1 MKVKRY
7 FEEVFSLYKIVF
19 IVPSQEYAEL
29 IHMTFEEHEKN
40 ELEEGIGTGIKYSYE
55 VKCFERTVDI
65 LDTNFKADVLVAR
78 SLGAQELKKSGV
90 DIPVIEIPITGNDI
104 LKALGKIGGIYR
116 GKTVAAIGTKIML
129 NDVSIIGEII
139 GLKVKPYYISS
150 HNKLEFHR
158 LVEQA
163 YEEGCKAIIGGYTS
177 YKYGC
182 SKGINA
188 IMIETGRE
196 AIWQAINEAKRAIN
210 IMITEQEKILRM
222 KAILDYSYE
231 GIITTDYNNN
241 ITVINNKAEQILG
254 VKSCEVIGKSI
265 DITIDKSSFSNAAT
279 GNKMYINELFKYKNI
294 QLSVNK
300 VPLSYRNNVIGNV
313 ITFQDITKIQEIENK
328 LRNKIYCLGHVAKF
342 SFEDIIGSSEKTKET
357 INLAKRF
364 AKVNSNILIV
374 GETGTGKEMFAQS
387 IHNYSNRKSGPF
399 VAVNCAALPESILES
414 EFFGYVDGAFTGAA
428 KGGKPGLFELA
439 HNGTIFLDEI
449 SELPP
454 KLQGRLLRVIQERKI
469 MRLGHDRVISVD
481 VRIIAATNKD
491 LRNLVKEGE
500 FREDL
505 YFRLDVLKLKLPP
518 LRKRREDIRAIA
530 ENYFKK
536 FSSELGRR
544 EVSIEDKAMNIMEN
558 YHWQG
563 NIRELGNFCER
574 LVVTAEREYISS
586 REVENIFMDKFEAD
600 KNSNNCSDNET
611 AVYNL
616 ETYQT
621 FDLRGDI
628 LNLEKDKI
636 SEVLKICNNNKVKVA
651 KYLGISR
658 TTLWR
663 RMKECG
669 LDL

>member
-1 MKVKRY
+1 M
-7 FEEVFSLYKIVF
+7 YKIVF

-29 IHMTFEEHEKN
+29 IHMTFEEHERT
-40 ELEEGIGTGIKYSYE
+40 ELEEGIATGIKYCCE

-65 LDTNFKADVLVAR
+65 LDTNFKADALVAR

-104 LKALGKIGGIYR
+104 LKALGKISGIHR

-139 GLKVKPYYISS
+139 GLKVKPYYINS

-210 IMITEQEKILRM
+210 IMIKEQEKRLRM
-222 KAILDYSYE
+222 KAIFDYSYE
-231 GIITTDYNNN
+231 GIITTDYNNI

-254 VKSCEVIGKSI
+254 IKSSEVIGKKI
-265 DITIDKSSFSNAAT
+265 DNIIVESNFSNAVI

-300 VPLSYRNNVIGNV
+300 VPLSYRDNVIGNV
-313 ITFQDITKIQEIENK
+313 ITFQDVTKIQEIENK

-342 SFEDIIGSSEKTKET
+342 SFKDIIGSSEKTKET

-374 GETGTGKEMFAQS
+374 GETGTGKEVFAQS
-387 IHNYSNRKSGPF
+387 IHNYSNRKNGPF

-481 VRIIAATNKD
+481 VRIIVATNKD
-491 LRNLVKEGE
+491 LRSLVKEGE

-518 LRKRREDIRAIA
+518 LRKRRDDIRAIA

-536 FSSELGRR
+536 FASELGRG
-544 EVSIEDKAMNIMEN
+544 EVLIEDKAINIMEN
-558 YHWQG
+558 YNWQG

-574 LVVTAEREYISS
+574 LVVTAEGEYISS
-586 REVENIFMDKFEAD
+586 KDVENIFIDKFEAD
-600 KNSNNCSDNET
+600 KNPDNCRDEEVVT
-611 AVYNL
+611 HNL
-616 ETYQT
+616 EKYQT
-621 FDLRGDI
+621 CYLREGI
-628 LNLEKDKI
+628 LNMEKDKI
-636 SEVLKICNNNKVKVA
+636 SEVLRICNNNKVKVA
-651 KYLGISR
+651 KHLGISR